1 MTITSGR
8 TLDHVA
14 HVYDLLSPLM
24 LFGQEERMSR
34 VCLAWIEP
42 SRIRRVLDVG
52 CGTGTLTIAM
62 ARKIAHREGSLV
74 VGIDAAP
81 KMIDVARCK
90 SAGLFGNL
98 KFDAGVAE
106 ELPYGTETFDLA
118 VSTFFFHHINFD
130 LKVKALNELW
140 RVIKKDAEVVI
151 IDVDT
156 PTNFFGKICAW
167 AGYYLFQ
174 QEEIRENIEGR
185 LQEAFVCSHFGS
197 WERLSSHQGYIS
209 VFRLIKK

>member
-1 MTITSGR
+1 MKTTSGR

-34 VCLAWIEP
+34 VCLKWLEP
-42 SRIRRVLDVG
+42 LSVRRVLDVG

-62 ARKIAHREGSLV
+62 ASRMKGREGLRV
-74 VGIDAAP
+74 VGLDAAP
-81 KMIDVARCK
+81 RMIEVARRK
-90 SAGLFGNL
+90 AGAFSGLH
-98 KFDAGVAE
+98 FDVGIAE
-106 ELPYGTETFDLA
+106 ELPYEDGAFDLA
-118 VSTFFFHHINFD
+118 VSTFFFHHINFE
-130 LKVKALNELW
+130 LKVKTLNEIW
-140 RVIKKDAEVVI
+140 RVLKKDAEVVI
-151 IDVDT
+151 IDVDA

-167 AGYYLFQ
+167 AGYYLFH

-185 LQEAFVCSHFGS
+185 LQKAMMCSRFGA
-197 WERLSSHQGYIS
+197 WERLSAHQGYIS